1 MDLANLRTIPPATK
15 YRIKLLSTTYVD
27 SDAMPVDSFP
37 KFNAARVNSAQ
48 GQSPVMVGY
57 IHDSKTLW
65 RIWDPEFQRVKAQ
78 TEVIFDKERNTHMSC
93 QHESN
98 EIDTDIFGLPEDKEH
113 IEE

>member
-1 MDLANLRTIPPATK
+1 MRPATK

-27 SDAMPVDSFP
+27 SDSSPADSSP
-37 KFNAARVNSAQ
+37 KLNAEANSAQ

-65 RIWDPEFQRVKAQ
+65 RIWDPESQRVKAQ
-78 TEVIFDKERNTHMSC
+78 TEVIFDKERNMAHMSC

-98 EIDTDIFGLPEDKEH
+98 EIDTDIFGLPD